1 MSRWFDADSGLLR
14 LDEMVAE
21 QETFRKIMSDGVVT
35 DAELSAQSDRVLT
48 LLHRLDSE
56 LDEIS
61 GTLVQDTLVELA
73 VLFSATHYHDLQQ
86 LEHRVM

>member
-1 MSRWFDADSGLLR
+1 
-14 LDEMVAE
+14 
-21 QETFRKIMSDGVVT
+21 
-35 DAELSAQSDRVLT
+35 VLT